1 VWYTIIQARFLVGI
15 HVGILAGIL
24 AGILV
29 EILARILAR
38 ILPLS
43 TIYILLLMGGSR
55 QD

>member
-15 HVGILAGIL
+15 HVGIL